1 MRFHTII
8 KATRKH
14 SMMVTSA
21 ISTLLLICGCTSI
34 NNSDNTTVQSSDA
47 VTSFV
52 SEEKTTT
59 EKKETQVSS
68 TTPYVTSAIEPSTS
82 ALRQQ
87 TPFEPNPFY
96 DSLWEPFLILD
107 SIVRTSETMEL
118 YGGTPYV
125 KVECNVYYS
134 NHPNSKLIS
143 AEQLGD
149 TGRSAYDIDSFF
161 IPLAITDEFT
171 SHEMILLQVR
181 PNVIYNNSPIY
192 VALGDEKGNIGYMS
206 FDEGKL
212 HFQDPEPE
220 EAPQQEQ
227 TADQRVFQSIYGV
240 NALVDYSNSLPPS
253 HSDGRHAPMLKMY
266 DGMTVQEVIDFF
278 EAYKEWD
285 EYLTEIYKNYI
296 DAGIPVL

>member
-1 MRFHTII
+1 MTVHSLI
-8 KATRKH
+8 KTARKNVTMAISAV
-14 SMMVTSA
+14 SMLFSVCGCASDTNPVQSVNDFSSPISEEQADAEESSSQVPLTTSGAESMIETSA
-21 ISTLLLICGCTSI
+21 AELS
-34 NNSDNTTVQSSDA
+34 
-47 VTSFV
+47 
-52 SEEKTTT
+52 
-59 EKKETQVSS
+59 
-68 TTPYVTSAIEPSTS
+68 
-82 ALRQQ
+82 QQ

-107 SIVRTSETMEL
+107 SVVNASETIEL

-134 NHPNSKLIS
+134 NHPNSRLIS

-161 IPLAITDEFT
+161 IPLAIADEFT

-212 HFQDPEPE
+212 HFQDSEPG

-227 TADQRVFQSIYGV
+227 TAAQRVFQSIYGV
-240 NALVDYSNSLPPS
+240 NALVDYINSMPPS
-253 HSDGRHAPMLKMY
+253 HSDGQHAPMLKMY

-285 EYLTEIYKNYI
+285 EYLTEIYNIYI
-296 DAGIPVL
+296 DAGVPVL